1 MTMTAMLRQGKN
13 KVKWTRFRDD
23 AFGHECTCGQ
33 RSLVSWLRLIRVGV
47 STAQNFAMRIESQ
60 GSSHEA
66 GIAALMEAAL
76 AITRMTNAEVSIYNK
91 ARRYYS
97 ALAGLDASNS

>member
-1 MTMTAMLRQGKN
+1 MPKPEPSLFACLPSRLPSLRDGVRLANRAPMTMTAMPRQGKN

-60 GSSHEA
+60 GYSEA
-66 GIAALMEAAL
+66 GIA
-76 AITRMTNAEVSIYNK
+76 TCRS
-91 ARRYYS
+91 R
-97 ALAGLDASNS
+97 